1 MAHPA
6 GGEGGERE
14 SAGSLGFAPSGELGG
29 RLSGGHWSRISD
41 QAPTRA
47 IFVSGLYIEYVL
59 IQFGCSGLVEGNEV

>member
-1 MAHPA
+1 MAHPT
-6 GGEGGERE
+6 GGEGGEGE

-59 IQFGCSGLVEGNEV
+59 IQFGCSGLVKGNEV